1 MIIYIVT
8 VSRHALGTGD
18 WERTSRFVVWIGL
31 HTLLSIYSLPVLC
44 LAQSIPVGSSLY
56 IIPFLDTLPEINEHQ
71 SHTYWYFI
79 MFIYRS
85 IYVFSCPFTSKLTI
99 TSRNYGWSYNVEGI
113 LLGSYVRVPRYNV
126 ASRVTV
132 WITTKQRC
140 WLHHQVSLSVQFIGL
155 AFESDCSFL
164 VRVGLWWYFKA
175 CPMIAHS

>member
-1 MIIYIVT
+1 M
-8 VSRHALGTGD
+8 HWGLGIESGPVG
-18 WERTSRFVVWIGL
+18 SLFGL
-31 HTLLSIYSLPVLC
+31 VCKLQPIYSLPVLC

-56 IIPFLDTLPEINEHQ
+56 IIPFLDTLPEITNISLIHIGILFM
-71 SHTYWYFI
+71 Y
-79 MFIYRS
+79 IYIS
-85 IYVFSCPFTSKLTI
+85 VYVFSYPFTSKFTI

-113 LLGSYVRVPRYNV
+113 LLGSYVRVPRHNV

-175 CPMIAHS
+175 CPMNAHS